1 MGRHTRTMF
10 FVLLVML
17 LALTGCEKKYTGG
30 NTETASDTET
40 QTEIETEKETNPET
54 VRESVESDKVTE
66 SSNQNKKVF
75 ESSLGYSVIYDD
87 TVFEYNR
94 TGDYDEIGLKGQTF
108 SSKPVFFA
116 AMKIK
121 NEDIPAVM
129 DQVFSN
135 SVQQTTIGVK
145 DYSAVCQPTTEEVD
159 GGKELKY
166 HNQYLV
172 ELANGDA
179 LLFEVQWFEDN
190 KNLTETETA
199 NESADVKESENIQA
213 SKETVK
219 DTETASAGSK
229 EEIAE
234 SASRKLAEMLDS
246 IEIEV
251 PVKGEEP
258 AEALETVSE
267 SGSETQQTEAAAAET
282 ER

>member
-1 MGRHTRTMF
+1 MMGRHTRIMS

-17 LALTGCEKKYTGG
+17 LALTGCEKKYTVEE
-30 NTETASDTET
+30 TETVSDTEI
-40 QTEIETEKETNPET
+40 QTETETEKETNPET

-66 SSNQNKKVF
+66 SSSQNKKVF

-94 TGDYDEIGLKGQTF
+94 TGDYDEIGQRGQTF

-121 NEDIPAVM
+121 NEDIPTVM
-129 DQVFSN
+129 DQIFNN

-159 GGKELKY
+159 GGKQLKY

-179 LLFEVQWFEDN
+179 LLFEVQWFEEN
-190 KNLTETETA
+190 KELKETA
-199 NESADVKESENIQA
+199 AIEESETLQEIQ
-213 SKETVK
+213 SVRETK
-219 DTETASAGSK
+219 AAETDTENVSESSENGK
-229 EEIAE
+229 EELSE

-258 AEALETVSE
+258 AEALETVLE
-267 SGSETQQTEAAAAET
+267 SGSEVQQTEET
-282 ER
+282 AK